1 VRVLKLVVFACLSS
15 ALALASAV
23 DCTQQ
28 SLTAYM
34 DMSGACIIGRL
45 AFSDFAFHPTS
56 LGETPLT
63 PDQIM
68 VDPLDVTAGD
78 PGLQF
83 VGSWAA
89 RGQAGKDT
97 GITYEVT
104 VLPGEPLIDSAIL
117 GMAFT
122 VNHNTV
128 LAAVQETIC
137 LTGTGLDSCPAADTV
152 ILRLDNSSGNPPA
165 TTSATFAPQSQITVL
180 KDIFIEGES
189 INANGVI
196 TSVDNHYPAP
206 PSTVPEPVTPVLGLS
221 GFLLMWQLARRRQT
235 H

>member
-1 VRVLKLVVFACLSS
+1 
-15 ALALASAV
+15 
-23 DCTQQ
+23 
-28 SLTAYM
+28 M
-34 DMSGACIIGRL
+34 DMTGACIVGRL
-45 AFSDFAFHPTS
+45 AFSNFAFHPTS
-56 LGETPLT
+56 FGDGTALT
-63 PDQIM
+63 SDQIM

-83 VGSWAA
+83 TASWGA
-89 RGQAGKDT
+89 RGQGGEDT

-137 LTGTGLDSCPAADTV
+137 LTGTGLDSCPPADTV
-152 ILRLDNSSGNPPA
+152 ILRLDNLAGSPPA
-165 TTSATFAPQSQITVL
+165 TTSASFAPQSQISVL
-180 KDIFIEGES
+180 KDIFIDGQS

-206 PSTVPEPVTPVLGLS
+206 ATSTPEPVTPLLGLS
-221 GFLLMWQLARRRQT
+221 GLLLMWQLARRRQP